1 MQRWMPG
8 RKSLSLWQVLQ
19 GTQYPWPPGAAVS
32 TLVGIARS
40 DLVGA
45 SMTPERMDRL
55 AERLDQEPAH
65 SVLPLVAAD
74 NELSLLHHFAR
85 LTDPRTT
92 HTCLHHLTDV
102 VVIAL
107 CAVLGGANSW
117 DDIALFGQSFLD
129 WFARFLDLP
138 NGIPSHDTFNRVF
151 AALNPVAFQECF
163 VSWMNAVCG
172 RLGLKRL
179 QIDGKSL
186 RGSRGRKNQLGCLH
200 TVSLWAAETGLTLG
214 QVAVADKS
222 NEITAIPQLLQLL
235 DLEGALVTIDAMG
248 CQKEIAERIRLSNGH
263 YVLAVK
269 ENQPKLYADIRACFS
284 KAFETEFEG
293 LRYEELEEQPEQ
305 KHGRREKRAYTVIYE
320 PQGLS
325 TAGEWKDLK
334 AIIMVYRERQ
344 LNTAI
349 DDKGYSEE
357 VSYYIASSVEP
368 VEELAGGIRAHWG
381 IENKVHWV
389 LDVVFREDDSRV
401 RAGHAAENLG
411 WLRRVALALLKQD
424 DSKGSLKGKRLKAGW
439 DNDFL
444 EKLLGLL
451 GENLLPD
458 K

>member
-1 MQRWMPG
+1 
-8 RKSLSLWQVLQ
+8 
-19 GTQYPWPPGAAVS
+19 
-32 TLVGIARS
+32 
-40 DLVGA
+40 
-45 SMTPERMDRL
+45 MTPEQIDRL
-55 AERLDQEPAH
+55 AQRLDQPPAPCA
-65 SVLPLVAAD
+65 VPPGGD
-74 NELSLLHHFAR
+74 ELSLLHHFCG
-85 LTDPRTT
+85 LSDPRTT
-92 HTCLHHLTDV
+92 HTCLHLLTDV

-117 DDIALFGQSFLD
+117 DDIALFGRSKKD
-129 WFARFLDLP
+129 WFARFLALP

-151 AALNPVAFQECF
+151 AALDPLAFQECF

-186 RGSRGRKNQLGCLH
+186 RGSRGRKNKLGCLH
-200 TVSLWAAETGLTLG
+200 TVSLWAAQTGLTLG
-214 QVAVADKS
+214 QVAVDDKS
-222 NEITAIPQLLQLL
+222 NEITAIPKLLELL
-235 DLEGALVTIDAMG
+235 DLEGALVTIDAIG

-269 ENQPKLYADIRACFS
+269 ENQPTLHRDIVACFN
-284 KAFETEFEG
+284 KAFETDFEG
-293 LRYEELEEQPEQ
+293 LRHEVLQEEAE
-305 KHGRREKRAYTVIYE
+305 KRHGRLEKRVYTVIYE

-344 LNTAI
+344 VSTAV
-349 DDKGYSEE
+349 DGKGYSEE
-357 VSYYIASSVEP
+357 VSYYIASSEEP

-389 LDVVFREDDSRV
+389 LDVVFREDESRV

-424 DSKGSLKGKRLKAGW
+424 GSKGSIKGKRLKAGW

-451 GENLLPD
+451 DENLLPD

>member
-1 MQRWMPG
+1 
-8 RKSLSLWQVLQ
+8 
-19 GTQYPWPPGAAVS
+19 
-32 TLVGIARS
+32 
-40 DLVGA
+40 
-45 SMTPERMDRL
+45 MTPDQMDRL
-55 AERLDQEPAH
+55 AQRLEQPPPHCIVPPA
-65 SVLPLVAAD
+65 PGG
-74 NELSLLHHFAR
+74 NELSLLHHFSG
-85 LTDPRTT
+85 LIDPRTT
-92 HTCLHHLTDV
+92 HTCLHLLSDV

-107 CAVLGGANSW
+107 CAVLGGADSW
-117 DDIALFGQSFLD
+117 EDIALFGRSKKD
-129 WFARFLDLP
+129 WFARILALP

-151 AALNPVAFQECF
+151 AALDPASFQECF

-179 QIDGKSL
+179 QIDGKAL
-186 RGSRGRKNQLGCLH
+186 RGSRGRKDKLGCLH

-214 QVAVADKS
+214 QVAVDDKS
-222 NEITAIPQLLQLL
+222 NEITAIPKLLELL
-235 DLEGALVTIDAMG
+235 DLEGALVTIDAIG

-269 ENQPKLYADIRACFS
+269 ENQPTLHRDIVACFN
-284 KAFETEFEG
+284 KAFETDFEG
-293 LRYEELEEQPEQ
+293 LRHEVLQEEAE
-305 KHGRREKRAYTVIYE
+305 KRHGRLEKRVYTVIYE

-344 LNTAI
+344 VSTAI
-349 DDKGYSEE
+349 DGRGHSEE
-357 VSYYIASSVEP
+357 VSYYIASSEEP
-368 VEELAGGIRAHWG
+368 VKELAGGIRAHWG

-424 DSKGSLKGKRLKAGW
+424 DSKGSIKGKRLKAGW

-444 EKLLGLL
+444 EKVLGLL
-451 GENLLPD
+451 DPNLLSG

>member
-1 MQRWMPG
+1 M
-8 RKSLSLWQVLQ
+8 
-19 GTQYPWPPGAAVS
+19 TAAKK
-32 TLVGIARS
+32 
-40 DLVGA
+40 
-45 SMTPERMDRL
+45 DRL
-55 AERLDQEPAH
+55 AQEFNKPPAYTAAN
-65 SVLPLVAAD
+65 LVGPNAD
-74 NELSLLHHFAR
+74 LSLLSHFAR
-85 LTDPRTT
+85 LRDPRTS
-92 HTCLHHLTDV
+92 HTCLHLLTDV

-107 CAVLGGANSW
+107 CAVLGGANTW
-117 DDIALFGQSFLD
+117 DDIALFGHSKQQ
-129 WFARFLDLP
+129 WFAGFLTLR

-151 AALNPVAFQECF
+151 AALDPTAFQECF

-186 RGSRGRKNQLGCLH
+186 RGSRGRKDKLGCLH

-214 QVAVADKS
+214 QVAVDDKS
-222 NEITAIPQLLQLL
+222 NEITAIPKLLGLL

-248 CQKEIAERIRLSNGH
+248 CQKEIAEKVRLANGH

-269 ENQPKLYADIRACFS
+269 ENQPTLYNDIEACFT
-284 KAFETEFEG
+284 KAINENFKG
-293 LRYEELEEQPEQ
+293 LHYEELEEEPQQ
-305 KHGRREKRAYTVIYE
+305 SHGRLERRIYTVIYN

-325 TAGEWKDLK
+325 TAKEWKDLK

-344 LNTAI
+344 VGTAS
-349 DDKGYSEE
+349 DGKGHSEE
-357 VSYYIASSVEP
+357 TSYYIASSEEP
-368 VEELAGGIRAHWG
+368 LEELAGGIRAHWG

-401 RAGHAAENLG
+401 RAGHATENLG

-439 DNDFL
+439 NTDYL

-451 GENLLPD
+451 DEDLLPG